1 SPRLL
6 SQDFTPRVSTQ
17 NRIQRRHASSHQSLP
32 KKSTFFNCR
41 FQDKHVEE
49 KPARSTA
56 QSAPSGPAADPHRI
70 YRIS

>member
-1 SPRLL
+1 M
-6 SQDFTPRVSTQ
+6 RVPDVTLRMVSGETWNKQ
-17 NRIQRRHASSHQSLP
+17 
-32 KKSTFFNCR
+32 
-41 FQDKHVEE
+41 VEE